1 MAGGGKARPN
11 SRKWPP
17 EAYVDSLQRISYNS
31 GVPQEPGCTRNMG
44 AMRPIP
50 LWVQD
55 LSERIEAATSN
66 LFVLH
71 HNIADYVRL
80 EHGFAPFSTFL
91 AQWLGGTNPVI
102 FYNRSSGLR
111 FPDEETERR
120 FREAVGLKVAR
131 DGRDAYLEEQR
142 QRALAAL
149 GEATAG
155 PPPLPTHPSKVV
167 PLVGQALRSGRLRN
181 GRRRAIAV
189 LEYAESIAP
198 AADFSCMNEDDRT
211 NLVALLSLTTDRT
224 LLEQGGVLLLS
235 VSNLADLHPALRQPG
250 GRVEAIE
257 VPLPG
262 EAERLEYIEYL
273 LAENGIQLSM
283 SAEELARATAG
294 LNRLHLEHLCRQ
306 AKAKGTALTF
316 DEIKQR
322 KREILR
328 QELYGMVELVDPA
341 FGLETIGG
349 LAAVKQFFREVVQA
363 LRDGDLKMVPRGIT
377 LLGPPGVGKT
387 AVAEALAKECGF
399 NFVKITNP
407 REKWVGASERNF
419 WQILRALRSLTPLV
433 VLEDEADQSEQ
444 SRDEVSGDSG
454 VTNRLRQMRFEFT
467 GDPTIQGKVLWV
479 RITNRPDR
487 LDPAER
493 RSGRFSERI
502 PLLLPDAE
510 ERVAIFAVIPKK
522 HGFPVAAVDFAR
534 MANFCEERFPEQ
546 ITGADIEEISLRAY
560 RHAKLRGAKA
570 VSEKDYRWAIEDFIP
585 SQAAEVMRQ
594 QELMAVGCCSS
605 RRFLPERYRNVHAGP
620 RQSVG

>member
-1 MAGGGKARPN
+1 MVTMER
-11 SRKWPP
+11 
-17 EAYVDSLQRISYNS
+17 
-31 GVPQEPGCTRNMG
+31 
-44 AMRPIP
+44 IP

-55 LSERIEAATSN
+55 LSDRIEAATSN

-71 HNIADYVRL
+71 HNVADYVRL
-80 EHGFAPFSTFL
+80 GQAFLPFSGFL
-91 AQWLGGTNPVI
+91 AEWLGETNPVV

-111 FPDEETERR
+111 FPDEETEQR
-120 FREAVGLKVAR
+120 FREAAGLKVTRDAR
-131 DGRDAYLEEQR
+131 DIYAEDQR
-142 QRALAAL
+142 QRALMAL
-149 GEATAG
+149 GEAVSAG
-155 PPPLPTHPSKVV
+155 PPPLPAHPSKVL

-181 GRRRAIAV
+181 GQGRAVAV

-211 NLVALLSLTTDRT
+211 NVVALLSLATDRAV
-224 LLEQGGVLLLS
+224 LEHRGVLLLT
-235 VSNLADLHPALRQPG
+235 VSNLADLHAALRLPG
-250 GRVEAIE
+250 GQVEVIE

-262 EAERLEYIEYL
+262 EAERLEYIEHL
-273 LAENGIQLSM
+273 LAGNGVTLSM
-283 SAEELARATAG
+283 TPRELARATAG
-294 LNRLHLEHLCRQ
+294 LNRLHLEQLWRQ
-306 AKAKGTALTF
+306 AKAKGAHVTF
-316 DEIKQR
+316 DEIKRR

-328 QELYGMVELVDPA
+328 QELYGMVELIDPT
-341 FGLETIGG
+341 FDLDTIGG
-349 LAAVKQFFREVVQA
+349 IAAVKQFFREVIRA
-363 LRDGDLKMVPRGIT
+363 IRDGDLKMVPRGIT

-419 WQILRALRSLTPLV
+419 WKILQTLRSLTPLV

-467 GDPTIQGKVLWV
+467 GDPSIQGKVLWM

-510 ERVAIFAVIPKK
+510 ERVAIFAVIPRK
-522 HGFPVAAVDFAR
+522 HGFPVAAVDFVALAER
-534 MANFCEERFPEQ
+534 CQERFPGQ

-560 RHAKLRGAKA
+560 RHARMRKAKA
-570 VSEKDYRWAIEDFIP
+570 VGEEDYRWAIADFIP
-585 SQAAEVMRQ
+585 SQSAEMIHQ
-594 QELMAVGCCSS
+594 QELMAVGLCSS
-605 RRFLPERYRNVHAGP
+605 RRFLPERYRDVHTEVRRSIG
-620 RQSVG
+620 

>member
-1 MAGGGKARPN
+1 
-11 SRKWPP
+11 
-17 EAYVDSLQRISYNS
+17 
-31 GVPQEPGCTRNMG
+31 
-44 AMRPIP
+44 MRPIP

-55 LSERIEAATSN
+55 LSERIEAETSN

-80 EHGFAPFSTFL
+80 GEAFLQFSPFL
-91 AQWLGGTNPVI
+91 ANWLGETSPVI
-102 FYNRSSGLR
+102 FFNRSTGLR
-111 FPDEETERR
+111 FPDDETQSR
-120 FREAVGLKVAR
+120 FREAAGLKVTRDAR
-131 DGRDAYLEEQR
+131 DIYLEEQR
-142 QRALAAL
+142 QRALTAL
-149 GEATAG
+149 GEVPTAG

-167 PLVGQALRSGRLRN
+167 PLIGQALRSGRLRN

-211 NLVALLSLTTDRT
+211 NLVALLSLATDRSV
-224 LLEQGGVLLLS
+224 LEQGGVLILT

-262 EAERLEYIEYL
+262 EAERLEYIEHL
-273 LAENGIQLSM
+273 LGENGVRLTM
-283 SAEELARATAG
+283 SAAELARATAG

-306 AKAKGTALTF
+306 AMAKGSPLTF
-316 DEIKQR
+316 AEIKQR
-322 KREILR
+322 KREILQ
-328 QELYGMVELVDPA
+328 QELYGMVDLLDPSH
-341 FGLETIGG
+341 GLDTIGG
-349 LAAVKQFFREVVQA
+349 LSAVKQFFQEVIQA
-363 LRDGDLKMVPRGIT
+363 IRDGDLKMVPRGIT

-419 WQILRALRSLTPLV
+419 WKILQALRSLTPLV

-467 GDPTIQGKVLWV
+467 GDPSIQGKVLWV

-502 PLLLPDAE
+502 PLLMPEAE
-510 ERVAIFAVIPKK
+510 ERTTIFAVIPKK
-522 HGFPVAAVDFAR
+522 HGFAVAAVNFAT
-534 MANFCEERFPEQ
+534 MAALCEKRFPGQ

-560 RHAKLRGAKA
+560 RHARIRRAKA

-585 SQAAEVMRQ
+585 SQSAEVMHQ
-594 QELMAVGCCSS
+594 QELMAVGLCSS
-605 RRFLPERYRNVHAGP
+605 RRFLPERYRDVVSGARRP
-620 RQSVG
+620 IE